1 MMQAAGDARAVPRL
15 THTVRAAAR
24 VAPATSADASCM
36 PANTGLSSVPRPK
49 SSTAGS
55 GSGSPACRTAAMY
68 RCRCTISSCPSAA
81 GAGGSTDTPAAE
93 NTPNARASS
102 IVISTRTGA
111 IGCQDP
117 KS

>member
-1 MMQAAGDARAVPRL
+1 
-15 THTVRAAAR
+15 
-24 VAPATSADASCM
+24 
-36 PANTGLSSVPRPK
+36 
-49 SSTAGS
+49 
-55 GSGSPACRTAAMY
+55 MY
-68 RCRCTISSCPSAA
+68 RSRCTISKCPSAA

>member
-1 MMQAAGDARAVPRL
+1 MLAPCHASPA
-15 THTVRAAAR
+15 HTFRAAAR

-36 PANTGLSSVPRPK
+36 PG
-49 SSTAGS
+49 
-55 GSGSPACRTAAMY
+55 
-68 RCRCTISSCPSAA
+68 
-81 GAGGSTDTPAAE
+81 